1 MADPGDVV
9 ETKAIDNDDVA
20 RQPNSDDDITAPP
33 PTPPAPRVVFVVGAK
48 GTGIAQHCE
57 MLVDAS
63 ATETG
68 SVAVTTLDTGALAG
82 LASAID
88 AAAAA
93 AAAQAQAEADAAAVE
108 SKEEGAEEAV
118 GAVGGGDGD
127 GEQANA
133 NPVTE
138 NNVDGEAAGAETTA
152 TVVEESQLVQNLR
165 KVCLAN
171 QTVAGGAV
179 SVSLV
184 QVTPKAADDICDWV
198 QQSNVRA
205 CLLACLR
212 CSLVVALV

>member
-1 MADPGDVV
+1 M
-9 ETKAIDNDDVA
+9 
-20 RQPNSDDDITAPP
+20 
-33 PTPPAPRVVFVVGAK
+33 
-48 GTGIAQHCE
+48 
-57 MLVDAS
+57 
-63 ATETG
+63 
-68 SVAVTTLDTGALAG
+68 SVAVTVRTSPRWAAARTRGVRSTA
-82 LASAID
+82 ASMAWSTCCK
-88 AAAAA
+88 AAAATSEPVFCVLRKWSATMSLTARSKHLHSGGTQRRATTQVTSAVATAAA